1 VPPETEDRAL
11 TWATLLA
18 HWTDF
23 ARSALALPDTPDGD
37 RWKRAVAPIIGLQ
50 AVTHALAE
58 IGRLTPDERPLALDR
73 AESLIDRHEREL
85 RTAWAEDPLDE
96 RLDEII
102 ADARDAFAAAAS
114 FGLEWSVAPGGLRAE
129 HPGELVAALLEA
141 DFRGD
146 LLVPAPGTPLLA
158 GSPAVFLSA
167 PRAGQI
173 DPVWV
178 ELVRVWLDGAAAGGA
193 PARRPQESVEAPRGI
208 PGPRQG
214 YRQFDFSRGGPVRD
228 LVQPM
233 TADPAPGQPLL
244 IWAIRDGASQP
255 VGLPPRRPEPAPEIP
270 LEFAGR

>member
-1 VPPETEDRAL
+1 MPPDTENRAL
-11 TWATLLA
+11 TWASLLA
-18 HWTDF
+18 HWTDL

-58 IGRLTPDERPLALDR
+58 LDRLVPEERPLALDR
-73 AESLIDRHEREL
+73 AESLLDRHEREL

-102 ADARDAFAAAAS
+102 GDARAAFAAAAS
-114 FGLEWSVAPGGLRAE
+114 FGLEWTVGAGGLRAE

-141 DFRGD
+141 DFRGE
-146 LLVPAPGTPLLA
+146 LLVPAPGAPLVA
-158 GSPAVFLSA
+158 GSPAVFLAA
-167 PRAGQI
+167 PRAAPI

-178 ELVRVWLDGAAAGGA
+178 EMVRVWLDGGHAGAGRA
-193 PARRPQESVEAPRGI
+193 KPTQELVEAPRGT
-208 PGPRQG
+208 PGPRQV

-233 TADPAPGQPLL
+233 RDAPAPGQPLL
-244 IWAIRDGASQP
+244 LWAIKGGASQP
-255 VGLPPRRPEPAPEIP
+255 VGLPPRRPEPVPEIP
-270 LEFAGR
+270 LEFAGD